1 MLPAQITPRVRP
13 LFKHQNN
20 SLCKGFYVT
29 DNTKAM
35 FWGAVGSRPRGV
47 PEKFPSLGRCRRLL
61 RGAVVAL
68 AAACNAPGGRQAA
81 WGAAVP
87 KGSRHNPDIYDIC
100 QLWGR
105 CSCCSCSACSVAPGA
120 GCPSRGGQQEEE
132 DAPGTPSI
140 RREILQDVWGCDGK
154 GGECVA
160 RCRETAPESLLAQP
174 QSPSPPGHFV
184 AGGLCAGGPQIWS
197 PCG

>member
-1 MLPAQITPRVRP
+1 M
-13 LFKHQNN
+13 K
-20 SLCKGFYVT
+20 K
-29 DNTKAM
+29 D
-35 FWGAVGSRPRGV
+35 
-47 PEKFPSLGRCRRLL
+47 PSLRRCRWLL

-87 KGSRHNPDIYDIC
+87 KGSSRHNPDIYDIC

-120 GCPSRGGQQEEE
+120 GCPSRGGQREEE
-132 DAPGTPSI
+132 DASGMPSI

-154 GGECVA
+154 GGECAA
-160 RCRETAPESLLAQP
+160 RCRETAPESLLALRRP
-174 QSPSPPGHFV
+174 RTCTTAFPREER
-184 AGGLCAGGPQIWS
+184 AKS
-197 PCG
+197 PCGRCHPLLPFPGSIPVCPPLLQLQTAP